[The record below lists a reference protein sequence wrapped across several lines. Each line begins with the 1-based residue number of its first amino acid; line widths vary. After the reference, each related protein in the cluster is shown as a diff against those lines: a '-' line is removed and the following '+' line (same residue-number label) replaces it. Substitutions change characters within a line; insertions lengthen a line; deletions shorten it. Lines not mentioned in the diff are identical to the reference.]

1 MRRMGEGTMCLSLS
15 GPGRATTHGFTKF
28 TASPFYDTTPP
39 PPASHALEKG
49 MSGDTETT
57 WSPSGLDSILSWTF

>member
-1 MRRMGEGTMCLSLS
+1 MRLSS
-15 GPGRATTHGFTKF
+15 ATHGFTKL

-49 MSGDTETT
+49 VSEDTETT
-57 WSPSGLDSILSWTF
+57 WSASGLDCIPSWAF

>member
-1 MRRMGEGTMCLSLS
+1 MRRMGEGTIPLSLS
-15 GPGRATTHGFTKF
+15 RPGRATTHGFTKL

-49 MSGDTETT
+49 MGEDRETT
-57 WSPSGLDSILSWTF
+57 WSASGLDSILSCF